1 VIAANKWYQYQQ
13 QYGEAVFQPY
23 ERVTRAREKA
33 RVRVTSKDRLV
44 LIVLTIMAG
53 LIGIGL
59 VISSAFSASIKYDI
73 NTLIKENA
81 VIQGE
86 IENLNVEIKAAS
98 NIGAIEERAL
108 SELGLVYPDYTQ
120 FRYLEEIKEEDYSL
134 ASIIK
139 DRAYN

>member
-1 VIAANKWYQYQQ
+1 MIAANKWYQYQQ

-23 ERVTRAREKA
+23 ERVIRTREKA
-33 RVRVTSKDRLV
+33 KVRVTSKDRLV
-44 LIVLTIMAG
+44 LIILTILAG

-73 NTLIKENA
+73 NMLIKENA

-86 IENLNVEIKAAS
+86 IENLNVEIKEAS
-98 NIGAIEERAL
+98 NIGTIETRAIE
-108 SELGLVYPDYTQ
+108 ELGLVYPDYTQ
-120 FRYLEEIKEEDYSL
+120 FRYLDKAKEEDYSL

>member
-1 VIAANKWYQYQQ
+1 MIAANKWYQYQQ

-23 ERVTRAREKA
+23 ERVTRTRAKA
-33 RVRVTSKDRLV
+33 KARVTSKDRFV
-44 LIVLTIMAG
+44 LIILTIMAG

-59 VISSAFSASIKYDI
+59 VISTAFSATIKYDI

-86 IENLNVEIKAAS
+86 IENLNVDIKAAS
-98 NIGAIEERAL
+98 NIGVIEERAIT
-108 SELGLVYPDYTQ
+108 ELGLVYPDYTQ
-120 FRYLEEIKEEDYSL
+120 FRYLENIKEEDYSL